1 MNDTQPDDR
10 GRQDSGMDLGDGPAN
25 RTGRDGAA
33 GDEKQGRR
41 HQHGASEHAEQ
52 GEQSAS
58 RRISTRSQV
67 LIAMMCAV
75 LGFGIVTQVRQTQ
88 DDEFAALR
96 QDDLV
101 RLLDEV
107 TQRNDDLV
115 AERDQLLR
123 DRSSLRSGS
132 DAQQL
137 AAEYQLVHGVLAG
150 TEVVEGPGIVVHV
163 DQADDVTAQTM
174 VHMLEE
180 LRNAGAEA
188 AEVSGQ
194 RLVASSAFVDGVG
207 GVLVDGQ
214 LMDDQMEWRAI
225 GDPQTISVALNIPG
239 GALTGFRNAGA
250 VVEVEQRDLVQI
262 TAIREVSQPQFAV
275 PVDPE
280 E

>member
-1 MNDTQPDDR
+1 MN
-10 GRQDSGMDLGDGPAN
+10 QDQ
-25 RTGRDGAA
+25 TGAA
-33 GDEKQGRR
+33 GGKDAGDHDEQITEE
-41 HQHGASEHAEQ
+41 HSHPASEYDAEGQ
-52 GEQSAS
+52 DQPGGP
-58 RRISTRSQV
+58 RRMSTRSQI
-67 LIAMMCAV
+67 LIAILCAV
-75 LGFGIVTQVRQTQ
+75 LGFGIVVQVRQTQ
-88 DDEFAALR
+88 DDEFTALR

-107 TQRNDDLV
+107 TQRNDDLI
-115 AERDQLLR
+115 AEREQLLR

-150 TEVVEGPGIVVHV
+150 TEPVEGPGIVVSIT
-163 DQADDVTAQTM
+163 QAEEVNAQTM

-188 AEVSGQ
+188 AEVSGE
-194 RLVASSAFVDGVG
+194 RLVASSAFVDSAD

-214 LMDDQMEWRAI
+214 LLPDQMEWRAI
-225 GDPQTISVALNIPG
+225 GDPETISVALNIPG
-239 GALTGFRNAGA
+239 GALAGFRNAGA

-262 TAIREVSQPQFAV
+262 TAIRDLGEPQFAV
-275 PVDPE
+275 PVEPE